1 MSSDEL
7 SIRVDGLSKRYEIY
21 SQPADRLKQMI
32 LPKVRRWTHQAD
44 RAYFHEFWALRDVGF
59 DVKRGETVGIVG
71 RNGSGK
77 STLLQ
82 LICGTL
88 TPTLGTVNVHGRV
101 AALLELGSGF
111 NPEFTGRENAY
122 LNATVIGLNREE
134 IDARF
139 EDIVAFAD
147 IGEFIEQPVKTY
159 SSGMYIRLAFAV
171 AISVTPD
178 ILIIDEALSVGDE
191 AFQRKCFARINAI
204 RDAGATVL
212 FVSHSA
218 GTVVQLCDRAILL
231 DGGESLM
238 MGRSKQVVTA
248 YQRLLYAPSEKRES
262 LRAELLA
269 HHGGGEYVPSLDPE
283 GAERED
289 LQMPMIKVTDVALTE
304 RYDPGLLPQSTVRY
318 VSHGA
323 VILDPHFVN
332 ANGKRVNVLVPG
344 NEYVYK
350 YAVEFS
356 APATRVSFG
365 MMFKSV
371 TGVELFGMNSHAD
384 GDSIAFVEAGRRFE
398 VEFRFLSMFLPGT
411 YFTNAGCNGCSES
424 GQSGFLH
431 RIVDAAV
438 FKIEVKETD
447 RGKAG
452 FYDLAAEPSCRI
464 NEYHT
469 LGRVQ
474 A

>member
-1 MSSDEL
+1 MSSDEH
-7 SIRVDGLSKRYEIY
+7 SILVEGLSKRYEIY
-21 SQPADRLKQMI
+21 PQPADRLKQMV
-32 LPKVRRWTHQAD
+32 LPKVRRWAHRPE
-44 RAYFHEFWALRDVGF
+44 RAYFHEFWALHDVSF

-88 TPTLGTVNVHGRV
+88 TPTLGQVSVHGRV

-122 LNATVIGLNREE
+122 LNATVLGLSREE

-147 IGEFIEQPVKTY
+147 IGEFVEQPVKTY

-171 AISVTPD
+171 AINVTPD

-191 AFQRKCFARINAI
+191 AFQRKCFARIDAI

-231 DGGESLM
+231 DGGELLM
-238 MGRSKQVVTA
+238 NGTPKQVVGA
-248 YQRLLYAPSEKRES
+248 YQRLLYAPAGKREP
-262 LRAELLA
+262 LRAELRA
-269 HHGGGEYVPSLDPE
+269 HGSDDEYVSLIDVE
-283 GAERED
+283 GAEDEELQTPLMARTD
-289 LQMPMIKVTDVALTE
+289 LASAE
-304 RYDPGLLPQSTVRY
+304 RYEPALLSQSTVRY

-332 ANGKRVNVLVPG
+332 AHGKRVNVLVPG

-365 MMFKSV
+365 MLFKSV

-384 GDSIAFVEAGRRFE
+384 GDAIASVVAGQVFE
-398 VEFRFLSMFLPGT
+398 VEFRFHSMFLPGT

-424 GQSGFLH
+424 GESGFLH
-431 RIVDAAV
+431 RIIDAAV
-438 FKIEVKETD
+438 FKIEVKGTD

-452 FYDLAAEPSCRI
+452 FYDLSAEPSCRI
-464 NEYHT
+464 NGYH
-469 LGRVQ
+469 